1 MTCHK
6 CPPAVDA
13 ALKAVPGVT
22 NTAVAIGVAFVQGSA
37 SVDDL
42 IAAIEGVSGPDG
54 QKFTAKVAPGP
65 QTVTLKVS
73 MKSKTSTKGVRA
85 TLESIAGVMEVEG
98 VSYEL
103 GLAIVKGTASVE
115 DMIDD
120 LDSAG
125 YPAELTDPYKVH
137 FII

>member
-1 MTCHK
+1 M
-6 CPPAVDA
+6 
-13 ALKAVPGVT
+13 
-22 NTAVAIGVAFVQGSA
+22 
-37 SVDDL
+37 DDL
-42 IAAIEGVSGPDG
+42 IAAIEGGSGPDG

-85 TLESIAGVMEVEG
+85 TLESIAGVMEVVG

-125 YPAELTDPYKVH
+125 YPAELTDPYKVILFFFDFSH
-137 FII
+137 SILPICHTPILPIYQRIFYF

>member
-1 MTCHK
+1 M
-6 CPPAVDA
+6 
-13 ALKAVPGVT
+13 
-22 NTAVAIGVAFVQGSA
+22 
-37 SVDDL
+37 DDL